1 MNRYYF
7 EIPNSNVFGLFWAK
21 SKLDAQ
27 HQLMN
32 SKYAPFYG
40 QVRWLSAD
48 NDYNKIKTKVVST
61 HCQTFA
67 PQGV

>member
-7 EIPNSNVFGLFWAK
+7 EIPSSNVFGLFWAK

-40 QVRWLSAD
+40 QVRWLSSD
-48 NDYNKIKTKVVST
+48 NDYNQSQAATIVRFS
-61 HCQTFA
+61 QTLA
-67 PQGV
+67 SQGA